1 MFGQNFDPF
10 NQQPGGPFKGQRPIA
25 GIPNEPN
32 GKQRSQTSKIL
43 RFMFN
48 PELGEDIKNMRGSH
62 DQFLKLIS
70 NLFLQT
76 GLIDASYPGF
86 ADPNQMGLKSLM
98 ETAYRNLRFTREGL
112 PQVLLF
118 FAFAGSLVVVAL
130 SIVFF
135 ILSIGSNP
143 RPSGG

>member
-10 NQQPGGPFKGQRPIA
+10 NQQPGGPFKGQRPLA
-25 GIPNEPN
+25 GIPTGE
-32 GKQRSQTSKIL
+32 KKEKSQTSKIL

-48 PELGEDIKNMRGSH
+48 PELGEDIKNLRGSH
-62 DQFLKLIS
+62 GQFLKLIS

-118 FAFAGSLVVVAL
+118 FAFAGSLVVVGL
-130 SIVFF
+130 SVLFF
-135 ILSIGSNP
+135 IVSIGSNP

>member
-10 NQQPGGPFKGQRPIA
+10 NQQQGGPFKGQRPIA
-25 GIPNEPN
+25 GTPTGNQKE
-32 GKQRSQTSKIL
+32 KSQTSKVL

-48 PELGEDIKNMRGSH
+48 PELGEDIKNMRSSH
-62 DQFLKLIS
+62 GQFLKLIS
-70 NLFLQT
+70 NIFLQT
-76 GLIDASYPGF
+76 GLIDASYPGL
-86 ADPNQMGLKSLM
+86 ADPNRLGLKSLM

-130 SIVFF
+130 SILFF
-135 ILSIGSNP
+135 VLSISSNP